1 MKRIVSLVLALA
13 MVLSLCIFTTASA
26 DDGFV
31 DGKFTETRH
40 ITVEVYNRYNDGGS
54 DPTSSVY
61 AQYIK
66 QGMLDKY
73 NVDVELVSV
82 GRWTEVDDLNN
93 LLATGDAPDV
103 CVTYSYPTIQTFAGM
118 DGIID
123 LNPLL
128 TEYKDLL
135 PDLWALLGD
144 YNIYYDQDPETG
156 SVWAIEAVL
165 AESARINTFI
175 RKDWLEKLNMEVPTN
190 VEELYAYL
198 KAAKE
203 QKLGGDNTIP
213 YSSDLYAADP
223 FYGWIYQMDAFLDY
237 SQITE
242 EDWVANFKFHYM
254 LPGAKE
260 ALRWMNKFFNEGL
273 VSDYFGIENSKQTDS
288 DRVNGYDGFWVGNW
302 DAPWRMEKSYAQDLA
317 KNVPGASWIACD
329 PFKPEDGTTPH
340 ETYTAAGQAIFIPA
354 SVDEKVAVA
363 AIKYLNW
370 MCKPESLYA
379 LQNGEKGY
387 NYTTV
392 NENNIPTDLK
402 NINDT
407 DDAHKMHATDGAPIC
422 NGFYYGSDELNY
434 AATAMGFPGYEDVVA
449 DSLVISNDGAY
460 EPVSFT
466 RTIQSRIDYGTTIVS
481 KEAELL
487 VQVVTCKPEDF
498 DATWD
503 KYINEILSAGG
514 QQIIDEQREA
524 YQEGAYRGFYPMAQK

>member
-1 MKRIVSLVLALA
+1 M
-13 MVLSLCIFTTASA
+13 
-26 DDGFV
+26 
-31 DGKFTETRH
+31 
-40 ITVEVYNRYNDGGS
+40 
-54 DPTSSVY
+54 
-61 AQYIK
+61 
-66 QGMLDKY
+66 
-73 NVDVELVSV
+73 
-82 GRWTEVDDLNN
+82 
-93 LLATGDAPDV
+93 
-103 CVTYSYPTIQTFAGM
+103 
-118 DGIID
+118 
-123 LNPLL
+123 
-128 TEYKDLL
+128 
-135 PDLWALLGD
+135 
-144 YNIYYDQDPETG
+144 
-156 SVWAIEAVL
+156 
-165 AESARINTFI
+165 
-175 RKDWLEKLNMEVPTN
+175 
-190 VEELYAYL
+190 
-198 KAAKE
+198 
-203 QKLGGDNTIP
+203 P

-237 SQITE
+237 SKITE
-242 EDWVANFKFHYM
+242 EDWVANHKFHYM

-387 NYTTV
+387 NYTAV